1 MSAPKFSQIYIS
13 SSPHFTSGDTTRG
26 IMLAVLVALLPE
38 CVYGVITFGIR
49 ALVTLVVSVVS
60 AVFFEA
66 LFQKITKQKI
76 CISDFSAAVT
86 GVMLALVIPSTA
98 PVWTVMF
105 GALSAVVV
113 AKGLFGGLTRRQ
125 GRQTLTQSQARQR

>member
-49 ALVTLVVSVVS
+49 ARY
-60 AVFFEA
+60 
-66 LFQKITKQKI
+66 
-76 CISDFSAAVT
+76 
-86 GVMLALVIPSTA
+86 PRR
-98 PVWTVMF
+98 F
-105 GALSAVVV
+105 GG
-113 AKGLFGGLTRRQ
+113 KRGLF
-125 GRQTLTQSQARQR
+125 